1 MEGDIAMRRRKNLK
15 GCEGWWLD
23 PLIYEQQEIAPRE
36 RVGRS
41 QEITQYED
49 PPLPLSQ
56 SMGIRSVVD
65 FDGEEEGGGSSMS
78 SKASGEEDT
87 YAAIELKTVK

>member
-1 MEGDIAMRRRKNLK
+1 
-15 GCEGWWLD
+15 
-23 PLIYEQQEIAPRE
+23 
-36 RVGRS
+36 
-41 QEITQYED
+41 
-49 PPLPLSQ
+49 
-56 SMGIRSVVD
+56 MGIRSVVD